1 MFLDY
6 LTEVDSIWSDL
17 ETEHL
22 LFFSHFTHSC
32 IDAHQLYFSFDEC
45 K

>member
-17 ETEHL
+17 ETENTC
-22 LFFSHFTHSC
+22 FSSAISRTPV
-32 IDAHQLYFSFDEC
+32 
-45 K
+45 